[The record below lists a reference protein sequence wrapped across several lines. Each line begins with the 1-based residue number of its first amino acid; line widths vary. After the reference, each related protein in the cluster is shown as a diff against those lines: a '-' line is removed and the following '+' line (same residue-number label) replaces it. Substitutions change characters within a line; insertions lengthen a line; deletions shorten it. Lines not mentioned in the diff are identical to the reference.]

1 MAGYEV
7 AESKN
12 VAFADFVSR
21 AAFDMFSSVMYGE
34 SPRTTDSVVVDPK
47 DLVFVTSSQTAFE
60 LTGRLLVNPLEKIFG
75 GDIYRSFKVNMDS
88 TMAIANDKT
97 AECMARAKEERRGP
111 GAEGGVAAGEGE
123 NEAESGGCPVTAVK
137 NSFIGRLMNRGRL
150 SAGDIQSI
158 SGPLLMAGVDTTAYT
173 MCWLFLNL
181 ASNPDVQAK
190 LAEELRAVLGGAD
203 VTTAEQMRSL
213 PYLKACMR
221 ESHRLTPAA
230 SVMTKTLREDVD
242 MVVAK
247 NETYR
252 IPAGMRVSLNLRASH
267 GPASR
272 RRPVVVRA
280 GALPPR
286 RRAREGG
293 HAVGGGPR
301 SPVLRGSVR
310 EGEETVPRLELGH
323 RGNIRPG
330 REDDTGLRGFPR
342 GSEGGVEAEAKA
354 DADGR
359 PIPGHQTCTSRL
371 EVDISAS
378 MFVCKEL
385 NISN

>member
-1 MAGYEV
+1 VAGYEV
-7 AESKN
+7 TESKN

-137 NSFIGRLMNRGRL
+137 NSFIGRLVNRGRL
-150 SAGDIQSI
+150 SAKDIQST

-247 NETYR
+247 NTYR
-252 IPAGMRVSLNLRASH
+252 IPAGMRVSLNLRAYPMDPRFVDDPSSYV
-267 GPASR
+267 PERFLPDA
-272 RRPVVVRA
+272 VLARA
-280 GALPPR
+280 GTPSSAALDHPCFADPFGRGKRRCLGSNLAIAEISILAARMIQDYEVSLVDPR
-286 RRAREGG
+286 AEWRPKQKLMLMADPYPDIKLVRRVWR
-293 HAVGGGPR
+293 
-301 SPVLRGSVR
+301 
-310 EGEETVPRLELGH
+310 
-323 RGNIRPG
+323 
-330 REDDTGLRGFPR
+330 
-342 GSEGGVEAEAKA
+342 
-354 DADGR
+354 
-359 PIPGHQTCTSRL
+359 
-371 EVDISAS
+371 
-378 MFVCKEL
+378 
-385 NISN
+385 

>member
-7 AESKN
+7 TESKN

-47 DLVFVTSSQTAFE
+47 DLTFVTSSQTAFE

-123 NEAESGGCPVTAVK
+123 NEAESGGCPVAAVK

-247 NETYR
+247 NGETYR
-252 IPAGMRVSLNLRASH
+252 IPAGMRVSLNLRAYPMDPRFVDDPSSYV
-267 GPASR
+267 PERFLPDA
-272 RRPVVVRA
+272 VLARA
-280 GALPPR
+280 GTPSGAALDHPCFADPFGRGKRRCLGSNLAIAEISVLVARMIQDYEVSLVDPR
-286 RRAREGG
+286 AEWRPKQKLMLMADPYPDIKLVRRVWR
-293 HAVGGGPR
+293 
-301 SPVLRGSVR
+301 
-310 EGEETVPRLELGH
+310 
-323 RGNIRPG
+323 
-330 REDDTGLRGFPR
+330 
-342 GSEGGVEAEAKA
+342 
-354 DADGR
+354 
-359 PIPGHQTCTSRL
+359 
-371 EVDISAS
+371 
-378 MFVCKEL
+378 
-385 NISN
+385 